1 MSRNG
6 DEPRSYSGM
15 YSTDL
20 VKAKALDLLDEAMSH
35 DAPWFLTAAP
45 IAPHSEVV
53 IENTTTVLPPKY
65 ADRHAH
71 LFQSYEIPRDST
83 FNTQTSGAVSWIES
97 LTELN
102 DTVIAYDDEFQRARL
117 RALQAVDEM
126 VESLIEKLDASGIL
140 DNTYVFYTSDNG
152 FHISQYRMHPGKS
165 CGYGMFSVHY
175 EVTSWLTL
183 IAETDINIPLLVR
196 GPGIAHAISVD
207 GVSSHTNI
215 APTILSLAQ
224 APRQLDGKIIP
235 LFDVEPSQVSQEHAA
250 IEFWGYV

>member
-1 MSRNG
+1 MILDRSANCSTLGSG
-6 DEPRSYSGM
+6 DRKHNNSS
-15 YSTDL
+15 
-20 VKAKALDLLDEAMSH
+20 
-35 DAPWFLTAAP
+35 
-45 IAPHSEVV
+45 
-53 IENTTTVLPPKY
+53 PPK
-65 ADRHAH
+65 
-71 LFQSYEIPRDST
+71 T
-83 FNTQTSGAVSWIES
+83 NGAVSWIES

-102 DTVIAYDDEFQRARL
+102 DTVIAYNDEFQRARL

-126 VESLIEKLDASGIL
+126 VEALIEKFDASGIL

-165 CGYGMFSVHY
+165 CGY
-175 EVTSWLTL
+175 
-183 IAETDINIPLLVR
+183 ETDINIPLLVR

-207 GVSSHTNI
+207 GVSSHTDI